1 MKLLLNFLPIILIFL
16 LVTYTPEMAQTSHT
30 VLGKLVAVA
39 VILLY
44 TKIDTLSGLL
54 VTALVILYYQSD
66 YVESFEPVKER
77 YMNLSKIAP
86 SEVSHQLNHSIEKE
100 SNIPLDISLELLTD
114 AYSDKVPVNNSDVK
128 SFRQINCSKGH
139 LIHKGQIVKPE
150 MAEHVFPEIKQNNF
164 HKCNIC
170 DHNCEFNFIDKQLN
184 VQEDLVKPKSSKD
197 VIDTK

>member
-16 LVTYTPEMAQTSHT
+16 LVTYTPEMAQISHT

-86 SEVSHQLNHSIEKE
+86 SEVSDQPNHTTDNK
-100 SNIPLDISLELLTD
+100 SNIPLDISLELITD
-114 AYSDKVPVNNSDVK
+114 AYSDKLPVNTSDVK
-128 SFRQINCSKGH
+128 SFRQIHCSKGH
-139 LIHKGQIVKPE
+139 LIHKGQVIKPE

-170 DHNCEFNFIDKQLN
+170 DHNCEFNFLDKQIN
-184 VQEDLVKPKSSKD
+184 AQEDLVKPKSSKD